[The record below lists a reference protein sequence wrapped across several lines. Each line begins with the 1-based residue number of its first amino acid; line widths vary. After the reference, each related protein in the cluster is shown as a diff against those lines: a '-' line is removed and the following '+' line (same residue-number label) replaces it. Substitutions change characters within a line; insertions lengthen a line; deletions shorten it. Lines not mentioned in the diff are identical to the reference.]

1 METRTGVAAGCSTS
15 GRPACAGMPV
25 HGGCQLG
32 RRSQGTFLRGTPLRQ
47 MGQGSPCN
55 AARDKRCADG
65 HAAGRQRS
73 ATAATAMFGG
83 LGKLFASDVGEKTRR
98 QYQPRVDAIN
108 ALEPSLKALS
118 DEELRGRTAE
128 LQARFKRGETLD
140 DLLVD
145 AFAVCTCRPRRTGP
159 LSSPGVLLAMRC
171 LIHRL

>member
-32 RRSQGTFLRGTPLRQ
+32 RRSQGTFLRGTPLRHIV
-47 MGQGSPCN
+47 QGSPCN

-65 HAAGRQRS
+65 HVVGRRG
-73 ATAATAMFGG
+73 AMAATAMFGG

-128 LQARFKRGETLD
+128 LQARYKRGETLD

-145 AFAVCTCRPRRTGP
+145 AFAVCTGRPCRTGP
-159 LSSPGVLLAMRC
+159 LSSPGVLLAKRC
-171 LIHRL
+171 LIHSL